1 MADPETYKVIIIG
14 TADVGKTSLL
24 IRFVYSEYHER
35 TKRNVCEE
43 RKVISV
49 GGKSMA
55 LELWDTA
62 GERQRFEGRVS
73 CLVLKHL
80 VEQLAKDV
88 CSTNYDALEALS
100 VCMSIC

>member
-24 IRFVYSEYHER
+24 IRFVYSEYHDR

-62 GERQRFEGRVS
+62 GEWQRFGTCLPCVVDTLSNNVGRIFVARIMK
-73 CLVLKHL
+73 LRKL
-80 VEQLAKDV
+80 
-88 CSTNYDALEALS
+88 
-100 VCMSIC
+100 

>member
-62 GERQRFEGRVS
+62 GERQRVGGRVS
-73 CLVLKHL
+73 CLVN
-80 VEQLAKDV
+80 
-88 CSTNYDALEALS
+88 TLS
-100 VCMSIC
+100 SNLSRMFVVQIKTLRKL